1 MSVSI
6 RALEANFDGLVG
18 PTHNY
23 GGLSYGNVASSNNSA
38 RPSNPKQA
46 AQQGLLKMKSLHDLG
61 MLQGVLA
68 PQSRPDLN
76 TLRRLGFTGSDSQVV
91 QKVAKKDPA
100 LLASCYSASSMW
112 TANAATISPSSDC
125 PDGRL
130 HFTPANLVNRFH
142 RSIEHDTTG
151 LILRATF
158 ANEDHFSHHQALP
171 SSDHFG
177 DEGAAN
183 HTRFCQS
190 YGKTGVEFF
199 VYGQHAFNGQAPKP
213 TKYPAR
219 QSLEASQAVARL
231 HGLKDGQVVFAQQNP
246 DVIDAGV
253 FHNDV
258 IAVGN
263 GNVSFYHQLA
273 FLNTQKVNH
282 NLQQAMTNM
291 GNGKMQFIEVPDDQV
306 SVQDAVTSYLFNSQ
320 LLSLPH
326 LNDGKMGIVVPQECL
341 ENIKVSAY
349 LDQLIAS
356 DSAIEEIL
364 VFDLKQSM
372 SNGGG
377 PACLRLRVVLNEAE
391 QAAVNPACIMSDS
404 LFSGLMAWTEKHYR
418 DTLSESDLADPQLI
432 TESHRALDELTQI
445 LDLGSVY
452 DFQF

>member
-231 HGLKDGQVVFAQQNP
+231 HGLKDEQVVFAQQNP

-432 TESHRALDELTQI
+432 LSLIHISEPTRP
-445 LDLGSVY
+445 Y
-452 DFQF
+452 

>member
-231 HGLKDGQVVFAQQNP
+231 HGLKDEQVVFAQQTP